1 MPKDLTVIVRN
12 QPGALAK
19 MGETLGKAGVNI
31 EGICGVTVGD
41 RGIIHVLVEDA
52 TKAGLALEENGF
64 PVPEETEVL
73 LLNVMEDR
81 PGQLGSIARQLADA
95 GVNIYLAYLAT
106 STRLVLSVS
115 NLEKARA
122 VLQPQ

>member
-52 TKAGLALEENGF
+52 TKASLALEENGF

-73 LLNVMEDR
+73 LLNVLEDR